1 LSEKVR
7 EGKRKLVEKEKRCN
21 IWSGV
26 QGFPL
31 VRAWK
36 TEIPDL
42 NPFAGPGYSPKMSA
56 SATKE
61 KRHQSLLINE
71 VFD

>member
-1 LSEKVR
+1 MSEKVR
-7 EGKRKLVEKEKRCN
+7 EGKRKLVEKEKRYN

-42 NPFAGPGYSPKMSA
+42 NPLLGLDTVPKCPLLQL
-56 SATKE
+56 KE
-61 KRHQSLLINE
+61 KGTSLY
-71 VFD
+71 